1 MDTPTLFLL
10 TSLMLVIL
18 PIALW
23 VAVGPNPRRRAY
35 VRLWCGGGLV
45 LGLGTCLVGLRNIAP
60 APVTISLAN
69 ALVCFGLL
77 IGWQALRGM
86 VNQLQVSWVTLV
98 GLASAS
104 FLAIEWARSTG
115 VIPWPLIAYP
125 ILLVVAGIS
134 VWHSALIARTQHS
147 VAAWW
152 LMVSYLLPGVT
163 LAIQLMIFLTIR
175 YLPDA
180 PYPAQLAPVIGVMMV
195 FLAVNSNFAFLG
207 ILLEGKARKEAEEIK
222 QAERE
227 KLLRELSARLSRL
240 DRLRSL
246 GALTGAL
253 AHELTQPLT
262 AILSNAELAEAS
274 LKKGGQNAEEQ
285 AEQQAELVQGI
296 VRNAR
301 RGKAIVQRIRQRL
314 QPVDP
319 VLGRV
324 DLFWLS
330 SDVIDLMAPLMQAHQ
345 VVLVRRM
352 PDTPLV
358 VSGDSI
364 ELSQVL
370 VIVLTNAIE
379 ACSASASRRIE
390 IALQADEGRASWSVR
405 DYGPGFSSE
414 ALTSAKEALFTTKP
428 GNLGLGLEI
437 ATTIVRQHHGTL
449 TLANAP
455 GGGAIVVID
464 LPLALPADPHGA

>member
-1 MDTPTLFLL
+1 
-10 TSLMLVIL
+10 
-18 PIALW
+18 
-23 VAVGPNPRRRAY
+23 
-35 VRLWCGGGLV
+35 
-45 LGLGTCLVGLRNIAP
+45 
-60 APVTISLAN
+60 
-69 ALVCFGLL
+69 
-77 IGWQALRGM
+77 
-86 VNQLQVSWVTLV
+86 
-98 GLASAS
+98 
-104 FLAIEWARSTG
+104 
-115 VIPWPLIAYP
+115 
-125 ILLVVAGIS
+125 
-134 VWHSALIARTQHS
+134 
-147 VAAWW
+147 
-152 LMVSYLLPGVT
+152 
-163 LAIQLMIFLTIR
+163 
-175 YLPDA
+175 
-180 PYPAQLAPVIGVMMV
+180 MV

-330 SDVIDLMAPLMQAHQ
+330 ADVIDLMTPLMQAHQ

-352 PDTPLV
+352 PDTPLF
-358 VSGDSI
+358 VSGDAI

-370 VIVLTNAIE
+370 VIVLTNAVE

-405 DYGPGFSSE
+405 DQGPGFSSE

>member
-23 VAVGPNPRRRAY
+23 VTVGPNARQRAH
-35 VRLWCGGGLV
+35 VRFWCLGGLV

-60 APVTISLAN
+60 GFVTISMGNTFVL
-69 ALVCFGLL
+69 LGLL
-77 IGWQALRGM
+77 IGWQSLRHIL
-86 VNQLQVSWVTLV
+86 NLPRASWFTLF
-98 GLASAS
+98 GLAPAS
-104 FLAIEWARSTG
+104 ILAIEWARSTG

-125 ILLVVAGIS
+125 FLLVAAGIS
-134 VWHSALIARTQHS
+134 VWHSVLIARTQHS
-147 VAAWW
+147 AAAWW

-163 LAIQLMIFLTIR
+163 LAIQLAIFLSR
-175 YLPDA
+175 LALPAA

-195 FLAVNSNFAFLG
+195 FLAVISNFAFLG
-207 ILLEGKARKEAEEIK
+207 IMLERKARQHADEIK
-222 QAERE
+222 RTERE
-227 KLLRELSARLSRL
+227 AVLREFSARLSRQ

-246 GALTGAL
+246 GALAGAL

-262 AILSNAELAEAS
+262 AILMNAELAEAS

-285 AEQQAELVQGI
+285 AELVQDI
-296 VRNAR
+296 LRSTR

-314 QPVDP
+314 QPVAP

-330 SDVIDLMAPLMQAHQ
+330 ADVVDLMAPLIQAHQ
-345 VVLVRRM
+345 VVLVRPM
-352 PDTPLV
+352 PDTPMV

-370 VIVLTNAIE
+370 VILLTNAIE
-379 ACSASASRRIE
+379 ACEASVSRPIE
-390 IALQADEGRASWSVR
+390 ITLQVSAGRASCSVR

-414 ALTSAKEALFTTKP
+414 ALASATEALFTTKP
-428 GNLGLGLEI
+428 GGLGLGLEI
-437 ATTIVRQHHGTL
+437 ATTIVRQHHGHLTL
-449 TLANAP
+449 TNAP

-464 LPLALPADPHGA
+464 LPL

>member
-1 MDTPTLFLL
+1 M
-10 TSLMLVIL
+10 
-18 PIALW
+18 
-23 VAVGPNPRRRAY
+23 GCHGEKQRRRVY

-45 LGLGTCLVGLRNIAP
+45 LGLGTGMVGLRNIAP

-69 ALVCFGLL
+69 ALICFGLL
-77 IGWQALRGM
+77 IGWQ
-86 VNQLQVSWVTLV
+86 S
-98 GLASAS
+98 
-104 FLAIEWARSTG
+104 
-115 VIPWPLIAYP
+115 
-125 ILLVVAGIS
+125 
-134 VWHSALIARTQHS
+134 
-147 VAAWW
+147 
-152 LMVSYLLPGVT
+152 LPGAA
-163 LAIQLMIFLTIR
+163 LAIQLVIFLTNRLVPI
-175 YLPDA
+175 A
-180 PYPAQLAPVIGVMMV
+180 SYPAQLASVFGVTMV
-195 FLAVNSNFAFLG
+195 FLAVISNFAFLG
-207 ILLEGKARKEAEEIK
+207 ILLERKASQNAQEIK
-222 QAERE
+222 RAERE
-227 KLLRELSARLSRL
+227 AVLREFSARLSRL

-285 AEQQAELVQGI
+285 GEQHADLVQGI

-319 VLGRV
+319 VLGKV

-330 SDVIDLMAPLMQAHQ
+330 SDVIDLMAPLLQVHQ
-345 VVLVRRM
+345 VVLARRM

-379 ACSASASRRIE
+379 ACSSTATATASSRRIE
-390 IALQADEGRASWSVR
+390 IALQADGGRATIWRRWILLCRHSQVPAACCAICGCRRWT
-405 DYGPGFSSE
+405 
-414 ALTSAKEALFTTKP
+414 AWLCSANCK
-428 GNLGLGLEI
+428 
-437 ATTIVRQHHGTL
+437 
-449 TLANAP
+449 
-455 GGGAIVVID
+455 GAMC
-464 LPLALPADPHGA
+464 PRWC